1 MVVVVPGS
9 RKAET
14 VRLGPYPDSGP
25 SEVSSVPSLGDK
37 RPLRSHLWLRRPRS
51 RQRCSRS
58 SEVRRPSEPEHLW
71 YVIDVHEYSSR

>member
-37 RPLRSHLWLRRPRS
+37 RRLRARLWVRRTRS
-51 RQRCSRS
+51 RQRRSRS
-58 SEVRRPSEPEHLW
+58 SEVRRSSEP
-71 YVIDVHEYSSR
+71 